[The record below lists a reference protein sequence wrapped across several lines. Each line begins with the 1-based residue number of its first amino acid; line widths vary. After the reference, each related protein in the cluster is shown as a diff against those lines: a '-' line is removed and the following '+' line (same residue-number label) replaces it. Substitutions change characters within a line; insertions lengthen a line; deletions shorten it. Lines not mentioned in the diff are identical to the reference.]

1 MNIADDLSVVNGIWI
16 KTRLPE
22 VIIYYELFHHNPF
35 PLTLLAGVSTIP
47 PMKEGSRRILY
58 LLLRILASTL
68 LLVFLL
74 WRVDLAQLRI
84 LFSSVR
90 FLPLAMGL
98 LAWFSHLLLLNL
110 RWRRLLVA
118 QDIRLPYFRLLVYY
132 MISFFFNNFLPAG
145 LGMDI
150 TRTVYVAK
158 ENKRGSEVFA
168 SVLTERVLGMV
179 GILIFA
185 LLALMFYLNTPEG
198 RIFALLILGT
208 MILTAAVIALFL
220 RRGFLP
226 GIRRRIASIRVFK
239 LGERTRHFYE
249 AMQLYRKRGRSVLWA
264 IFLSL
269 FVQGFLV
276 LINYTAG
283 LSLGL
288 DLPLYSHLV
297 YVPIISIIAII
308 PISINGIGV
317 REWGYVFLFGMAGLT
332 SGEAL
337 SLSLLFFAVGIV
349 GSLSGGIAFL
359 VRR

>member
-1 MNIADDLSVVNGIWI
+1 
-16 KTRLPE
+16 
-22 VIIYYELFHHNPF
+22 
-35 PLTLLAGVSTIP
+35 LTLLCPVSTISA
-47 PMKEGSRRILY
+47 MKEGTRRLLY
-58 LLLRILASTL
+58 LALRILASGL
-68 LLVFLL
+68 LLALLL
-74 WRVDLAQLRI
+74 WRVDLAQLSD

-90 FLPLAMGL
+90 FWPLSVAL
-98 LAWFSHLLLLNL
+98 VAWFCHLLLLNE
-110 RWRRLLVA
+110 RWRRLLLA
-118 QDIRLPYFRLLVYY
+118 QGINLSYSRLLIYY

-145 LGMDI
+145 LGMDV

-158 ENKRGSEVFA
+158 EKKRGSEVFA

-185 LLALMFYLNTPEG
+185 LGALVFYLNTSEG
-198 RIFALLILGT
+198 RIFALLVVSI
-208 MILTAAVIALFL
+208 MAFTAVFIALFL

-226 GIRRRIASIRVFK
+226 GIRRRVAAIRILK
-239 LGERTRHFYE
+239 LGERAKQFYE
-249 AMQLYRKRGRSVLWA
+249 ALQLYRKRLRSVLCV
-264 IFLSL
+264 IGISL

-276 LINYTAG
+276 LLNYAAG

-297 YVPIISIIAII
+297 YIPVISIIAII

-317 REWGYVFLFGMAGLT
+317 REWGYVFLFGLVGLS

-337 SLSLLFFAVGIV
+337 SLSLLFFAVGVV

-359 VRR
+359 ATR